1 MTQHLPIPREAVTD
15 DGLPRKYFCTST
27 SLSSFT
33 ILIKQFIVC
42 SYVSKII
49 ENAVSRNLDLY
60 AGIRATFSNRR
71 DVVFDSDLDIVQP
84 QINHNWVRGWWLI
97 RE

>member
-1 MTQHLPIPREAVTD
+1 M
-15 DGLPRKYFCTST
+15 
-27 SLSSFT
+27 
-33 ILIKQFIVC
+33 IKQFIVC
-42 SYVSKII
+42 SYVSKIM

>member
-1 MTQHLPIPREAVTD
+1 MMVCPENTSVHQLPFFFHNNDKII
-15 DGLPRKYFCTST
+15 Y
-27 SLSSFT
+27 SLLS
-33 ILIKQFIVC
+33 

-49 ENAVSRNLDLY
+49 ENTVYRNLDLY
-60 AGIRATFSNRR
+60 AAIRATFSNRL